1 MARDFPLT
9 ADPATVER
17 AQHALHALGD
27 GNLGIDPGRFVLAL
41 YAAYRAGDP
50 ENRTKLQ
57 VAFPEILE
65 PYRLGMFT
73 VDGVEE
79 LRRFVK
85 DAQSEWLALFGR
97 RAQDGAA

>member
-1 MARDFPLT
+1 MKDFPLST
-9 ADPATVER
+9 DPETVER

-27 GNLGIDPGRFVLAL
+27 ENLGIDPGRFVLAL
-41 YAAYRAGDP
+41 FAAYRAGDP
-50 ENRTKLQ
+50 VNRVKLQ

-73 VDGVEE
+73 IDGVEE

-85 DAQSEWLALFGR
+85 DAQAGWLVLIGR
-97 RAQDGAA
+97 RAQDGGE